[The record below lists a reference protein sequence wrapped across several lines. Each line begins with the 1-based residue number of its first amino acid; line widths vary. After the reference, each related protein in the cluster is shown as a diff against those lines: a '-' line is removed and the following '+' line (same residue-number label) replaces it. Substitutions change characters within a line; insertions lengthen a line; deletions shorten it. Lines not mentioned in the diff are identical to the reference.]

1 IFVLSGQSNMAGRG
15 GVRHR
20 RWDGVVPPEC
30 RPNPSILRFSAECH
44 WEEAH
49 EPLHCDID
57 TAKIC
62 GVGPGMAFANAL
74 LPCLSDEAVLGLV
87 PCAIGGTAIKEWE
100 RGSRLYDEMVRRA
113 RKAAE
118 LGGGGEI
125 KAVLWYQ
132 GESDTTSH
140 ATAEAYAANIEKLI
154 RDVRMDLSLPSL
166 PFIQAS
172 LLPILTSLLF
182 LSAMFVFRFHAATPC
197 LGIGLSFCL
206 VLAVAFNLK
215 GFLLHTQVA
224 IASGDTHYLEKIR
237 EAQLGISMPNVLNVD
252 AMGLPLN
259 EDNLHLTT
267 EAQVLLGNM
276 LAEAYAKHFSTID
289 GL

>member
-1 IFVLSGQSNMAGRG
+1 MAGRG

-30 RPNPSILRFSAECH
+30 RPNPSILRFSARCH

-74 LPCLSDEAVLGLV
+74 LPRLSDEAVLGLV

-113 RKAAE
+113 RNAAE

-154 RDVRMDLSLPSL
+154 RDVRIDLSLPSL

-197 LGIGLSFCL
+197 LGIGLSF
-206 VLAVAFNLK
+206 VPYV
-215 GFLLHTQVA
+215 VA

>member
-1 IFVLSGQSNMAGRG
+1 MSGKKQIFVLSGQSNMAGRG
-15 GVRHR
+15 GVKHH

-30 RPNPSILRFSAECH
+30 RPNPSILRFSARCH

-49 EPLHCDID
+49 EPLHRDID
-57 TAKIC
+57 TSKIC

-74 LPCLSDEAVLGLV
+74 LPRLSDEAVLGLV

-100 RGSRLYDEMVRRA
+100 RGSRLYEEMVRRA

-118 LGGGGEI
+118 LGDGGEI

-140 ATAEAYAANIEKLI
+140 GAAEAYAANIEKLI
-154 RDVRMDLSLPSL
+154 RDLRMDLSLPSL

-172 LLPILTSLLF
+172 P
-182 LSAMFVFRFHAATPC
+182 
-197 LGIGLSFCL
+197 
-206 VLAVAFNLK
+206 
-215 GFLLHTQVA
+215 GFLLHPQVA
-224 IASGDTHYLEKIR
+224 IASGDKHYIEKIR

-252 AMGLPLN
+252 AMGLPLS

-267 EAQVLLGNM
+267 EAQVLLGNL
-276 LAEAYAKHFSTID
+276 LAEAYAKHDSAID

>member
-1 IFVLSGQSNMAGRG
+1 MSEQKQIFVLSGQSNMAGRG
-15 GVRHR
+15 GVRHH

-30 RPNPSILRFSAECH
+30 RPNPSILRFSARCH

-49 EPLHCDID
+49 DPLHCDID
-57 TAKIC
+57 TGKIC

-74 LPCLSDEAVLGLV
+74 LPRLSDGAVLGLV

-100 RGSRLYDEMVRRA
+100 RGSRLYEEMMRRA

-140 ATAEAYAANIEKLI
+140 GAAEAYAANIEKLI
-154 RDVRMDLSLPSL
+154 RDVRLDLSLPSL
-166 PFIQAS
+166 PFIQ
-172 LLPILTSLLF
+172 
-182 LSAMFVFRFHAATPC
+182 
-197 LGIGLSFCL
+197 
-206 VLAVAFNLK
+206 
-215 GFLLHTQVA
+215 VA
-224 IASGDTHYLEKIR
+224 IASGDKHYIEKIR
-237 EAQLGISMPNVLNVD
+237 EAQLGISMPDVLNVD

-276 LAEAYAKHFSTID
+276 LAEAYAEHYLTTID

>member
-1 IFVLSGQSNMAGRG
+1 MSEQKQIFVLSGQSNMAGRG
-15 GVRHR
+15 GVRHH
-20 RWDGVVPPEC
+20 RWDGVVPTEC
-30 RPNPSILRFSAECH
+30 RPNPSILRFSARCH

-49 EPLHCDID
+49 DPLHRDID

-100 RGSRLYDEMVRRA
+100 RGSRLYEEMVRRA

-140 ATAEAYAANIEKLI
+140 GAAEAYAANIEKLI
-154 RDVRMDLSLPSL
+154 RDVRLDLSLPSL
-166 PFIQAS
+166 PFIQ
-172 LLPILTSLLF
+172 
-182 LSAMFVFRFHAATPC
+182 
-197 LGIGLSFCL
+197 
-206 VLAVAFNLK
+206 
-215 GFLLHTQVA
+215 VA
-224 IASGDTHYLEKIR
+224 IASGDKHYIEKIR
-237 EAQLGISMPNVLNVD
+237 EAQLGISMPDVLNVD

-276 LAEAYAKHFSTID
+276 LAEAYAEHYLTTID

>member
-1 IFVLSGQSNMAGRG
+1 MSGKKQIFVLSGQSNMAGRG
-15 GVRHR
+15 GVRHH

-30 RPNPSILRFSAECH
+30 RPNPSILRFSARSD

-49 EPLHCDID
+49 EPLHRDID
-57 TAKIC
+57 TTKIC

-74 LPCLSDEAVLGLV
+74 LPRLSDEAVLGLV

-100 RGSRLYDEMVRRA
+100 RGSRLYEEMVRRA
-113 RKAAE
+113 TKAAE

-140 ATAEAYAANIEKLI
+140 GAAEAYAANIEKLI
-154 RDVRMDLSLPSL
+154 RDVRSDLSLPSL

-172 LLPILTSLLF
+172 
-182 LSAMFVFRFHAATPC
+182 
-197 LGIGLSFCL
+197 
-206 VLAVAFNLK
+206 
-215 GFLLHTQVA
+215 FLLHPQVA
-224 IASGDTHYLEKIR
+224 IASGDKHYIEKIR
-237 EAQLGISMPNVLNVD
+237 EAQLGISMPDVLNVD

-259 EDNLHLTT
+259 EDCLHLTT

-276 LAEAYAKHFSTID
+276 LAEAYAEHYLTIID

>member
-1 IFVLSGQSNMAGRG
+1 MSEQKQIFVLSGQSNMAGRG
-15 GVRHR
+15 GVRHH

-30 RPNPSILRFSAECH
+30 RPNPSILRFSARCH

-49 EPLHCDID
+49 DPLHCDID
-57 TAKIC
+57 TGKIC

-74 LPCLSDEAVLGLV
+74 LPRLSDGAVLGLV

-100 RGSRLYDEMVRRA
+100 RGSRLYEEMVRRA

-140 ATAEAYAANIEKLI
+140 GAAEAYAANIEKLI
-154 RDVRMDLSLPSL
+154 RDVRLDLSLPSL
-166 PFIQAS
+166 PFIQ
-172 LLPILTSLLF
+172 
-182 LSAMFVFRFHAATPC
+182 
-197 LGIGLSFCL
+197 
-206 VLAVAFNLK
+206 
-215 GFLLHTQVA
+215 VA
-224 IASGDTHYLEKIR
+224 IASGDEHYIEKIR
-237 EAQLGISMPNVLNVD
+237 EAQLGISMPDVVNVD

-276 LAEAYAKHFSTID
+276 LAEAYAEHYLTTID

>member
-1 IFVLSGQSNMAGRG
+1 MSEQKQIFVLSGQSNMAGRG
-15 GVRHR
+15 GVRHH

-30 RPNPSILRFSAECH
+30 RPNPSILRFSARCH

-49 EPLHCDID
+49 DPLHCDID

-74 LPCLSDEAVLGLV
+74 LPRLSDGAVLGLV

-100 RGSRLYDEMVRRA
+100 RGSRLYEEMVRRA

-140 ATAEAYAANIEKLI
+140 GAAEAYAANIEKLI
-154 RDVRMDLSLPSL
+154 RDVRLDLSLPSL
-166 PFIQAS
+166 PFIQ
-172 LLPILTSLLF
+172 
-182 LSAMFVFRFHAATPC
+182 
-197 LGIGLSFCL
+197 
-206 VLAVAFNLK
+206 
-215 GFLLHTQVA
+215 VA
-224 IASGDTHYLEKIR
+224 IASGDKHYIEKIR
-237 EAQLGISMPNVLNVD
+237 EAQLGISMPDVLNVD

-276 LAEAYAKHFSTID
+276 LAEAYAEHYLTTID